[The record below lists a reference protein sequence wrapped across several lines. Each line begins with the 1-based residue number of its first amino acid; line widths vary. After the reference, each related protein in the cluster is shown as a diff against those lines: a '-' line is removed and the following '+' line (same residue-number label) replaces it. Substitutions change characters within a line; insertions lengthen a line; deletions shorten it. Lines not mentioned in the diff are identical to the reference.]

1 MPAHG
6 KLIAIERDG
15 TLNQMPEDF
24 MRSPDDWV
32 PVPGALEA
40 VARLNQAGWRVV
52 VFASQSG
59 LARGLFDMTTVNEVH
74 TRMHKLLAEAG
85 GRVEA
90 VFFCPHLPDEPCDCK
105 QQDSGLLKQIAVRS
119 GTPLS
124 SMVVA
129 GGTVP
134 YLKLAR
140 DLGCDTQGTVP
151 YLKLARDL
159 GCDTHL
165 VLAGRANTEAQA
177 AVPDAV
183 CVHADLMALADAL
196 MDQPAAG
203 DT

>member
-15 TLNQMPEDF
+15 TLNQLPEDF

-90 VFFCPHLPDEPCDCK
+90 VFFCPHLPDEACDCK

-140 DLGCDTQGTVP
+140 DLGCDT
-151 YLKLARDL
+151 
-159 GCDTHL
+159 HL
-165 VLAGRANTEAQA
+165 VLAGRATTEAQA
-177 AVPDAV
+177 ALPDAV

-196 MDQPAAG
+196 LDQSAAG

>member
-1 MPAHG
+1 MPAHS

-15 TLNQMPEDF
+15 TLNQVPEDF

-52 VFASQSG
+52 VYSSQSG
-59 LARGLFDMTTVNEVH
+59 LARGLFDMSTVNEVH

-85 GRVEA
+85 ARVEA
-90 VFFCPHLPDEPCDCK
+90 VFFCPHLSDEPCDCK
-105 QQDSGLLKQIAVRS
+105 QHETGLLKQIAVRT

-124 SMVVA
+124 NMVVA
-129 GGTVP
+129 GGSMP

-140 DLGCDTQGTVP
+140 H
-151 YLKLARDL
+151 L

-165 VLAGRANTEAQA
+165 VLAGRAVNESSAFL
-177 AVPDAV
+177 PEG
-183 CVHADLMALADAL
+183 VHVQADLMSLADAL
-196 MDQPAAG
+196 LGQSEAG
-203 DT
+203 ES